1 MKEWKSNEENEKKI
15 IPYISIVLVINLID
29 IQKIASNLKAE
40 DYHIIYILT
49 KDIWLVWCR
58 TCNFPIE
65 IWVKTPVQNYIWR

>member
-49 KDIWLVWCR
+49 KDI
-58 TCNFPIE
+58 
-65 IWVKTPVQNYIWR
+65 